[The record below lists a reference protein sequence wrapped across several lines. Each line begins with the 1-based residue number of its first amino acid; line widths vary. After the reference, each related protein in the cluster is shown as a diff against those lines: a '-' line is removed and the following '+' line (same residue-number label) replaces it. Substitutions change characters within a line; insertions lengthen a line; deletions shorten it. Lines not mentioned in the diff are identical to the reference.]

1 MFVIADT
8 NSGTYKF
15 VLVLHLLSAIVG
27 FGAVFLN
34 AIYGQQARAR
44 RGREGL
50 AISEANFLVSEVGI
64 YFIYAVFV
72 FGVLLVLLSSK
83 AWKFEQFW
91 IWGSMGLYIIGLGL
105 SHGVLRPNVGRMQ
118 ALMREL
124 AEAGPPAS
132 GAATGGPPPQ
142 VVELEER
149 GRRVGI
155 TGATLNVILVLILF
169 LMVWKP
175 GV

>member
-34 AIYGQQARAR
+34 AIYGQQARGR
-44 RGREGL
+44 KGREGL
-50 AISEANFLVSEVGI
+50 AISEANLLVSEVAT

-72 FGVLLVLLSSK
+72 FGVLLVLLSSE

-91 IWGSMGLYIIGLGL
+91 IWGSMGLYIIGIGL
-105 SHGVLRPNVGRMQ
+105 SHGVLRPNVRRMQ

-124 AEAGPPAS
+124 SAGGPPPG
-132 GAATGGPPPQ
+132 GAAAGGPPPQ
-142 VVELEER
+142 VAELEVR
-149 GRRVGI
+149 GRRVGV

>member
-1 MFVIADT
+1 MGID
-8 NSGTYKF
+8 SGTYKLF
-15 VLVLHLLSAIVG
+15 LVLHILSAIIG

-44 RGREGL
+44 KGREGL
-50 AISEANFLVSEVGI
+50 AISQANFLVSSIGM

-72 FGVLLVLLSSK
+72 FGILLVLLSDKS
-83 AWKFEQFW
+83 WKFEQFW
-91 IWGSMGLYIIGLGL
+91 IWGSIGLYIIGIGL
-105 SHGVLRPNVGRMQ
+105 SHGVLLPNVRRMQ
-118 ALMREL
+118 ALMGEL
-124 AEAGPPAS
+124 VDAGPPSA
-132 GAATGGPPPQ
+132 GGPPPQ

-149 GRRVGI
+149 GRRVGV
-155 TGATLNVILVLILF
+155 TGATLNVLLVLILL

>member
-1 MFVIADT
+1 MFVVADT

-44 RGREGL
+44 KGREGL
-50 AISEANFLVSEVGI
+50 AVSEANLLVSEVGT

-91 IWGSMGLYIIGLGL
+91 IWGSMALYVIGIAL
-105 SHGVLRPNVGRMQ
+105 SHGVLRPNVRRMQ
-118 ALMREL
+118 GLMREL
-124 AEAGPPAS
+124 AEGGPPP
-132 GAATGGPPPQ
+132 GGGGTGGPPPQ
-142 VVELEER
+142 VAELEER
-149 GRRVGI
+149 GRRVGV

>member
-1 MFVIADT
+1 MLVTADIT
-8 NSGTYKF
+8 SGTYKF

-44 RGREGL
+44 KGREGL
-50 AISEANFLVSEVGI
+50 AISEANFLVSEVGT

-72 FGVLLVLLSSK
+72 FGVLLVLLSSE

-105 SHGVLRPNVGRMQ
+105 SHGVLRPNVRRMQ
-118 ALMREL
+118 GLMREL
-124 AEAGPPAS
+124 SEGGPPP
-132 GAATGGPPPQ
+132 GAASGGPPPQ
-142 VVELEER
+142 VAELEER
-149 GRRVGI
+149 GRRVGV

>member
-1 MFVIADT
+1 
-8 NSGTYKF
+8 
-15 VLVLHLLSAIVG
+15 
-27 FGAVFLN
+27 
-34 AIYGQQARAR
+34 
-44 RGREGL
+44 
-50 AISEANFLVSEVGI
+50 
-64 YFIYAVFV
+64 
-72 FGVLLVLLSSK
+72 
-83 AWKFEQFW
+83 
-91 IWGSMGLYIIGLGL
+91 
-105 SHGVLRPNVGRMQ
+105 MQ

-124 AEAGPPAS
+124 AEAGPPAG

>member
-1 MFVIADT
+1 MFVTADIT
-8 NSGTYKF
+8 SGTYKF

-44 RGREGL
+44 KGREGL
-50 AISEANFLVSEVGI
+50 AISEANFLVSEVGT

-72 FGVLLVLLSSK
+72 FGVLLVLLSSE

-105 SHGVLRPNVGRMQ
+105 SHGVLRPNVRRMQ
-118 ALMREL
+118 GLMREL
-124 AEAGPPAS
+124 SNGGPPP
-132 GAATGGPPPQ
+132 GAASGGPPPQ
-142 VVELEER
+142 VAELEER
-149 GRRVGI
+149 GRRVGV

>member
-1 MFVIADT
+1 VGID
-8 NSGTYKF
+8 SGTYKL
-15 VLVLHLLSAIVG
+15 VLVLHILSAIIG

-44 RGREGL
+44 KGREGL
-50 AISEANFLVSEVGI
+50 AISQANFLVSSIGM

-72 FGVLLVLLSSK
+72 FGILLVLLSDKS
-83 AWKFEQFW
+83 WKFEQFW
-91 IWGSMGLYIIGLGL
+91 IWGSIGLYVIGIGL
-105 SHGVLRPNVGRMQ
+105 SHGVLLPNVRRMQ
-118 ALMREL
+118 ALMSEL
-124 AEAGPPAS
+124 VDAGPPSA
-132 GAATGGPPPQ
+132 GGPPPQ

-149 GRRVGI
+149 GRRVGV
-155 TGATLNVILVLILF
+155 TGATLNVLLVLILL

>member
-1 MFVIADT
+1 MLVMADT
-8 NSGTYKF
+8 LSGKYKF

-44 RGREGL
+44 KGREGL
-50 AISEANFLVSEVGI
+50 AISEANFLVSGVGT

-83 AWKFEQFW
+83 QWKFEQFW
-91 IWGSMGLYIIGLGL
+91 IWASMALYIIGIGL
-105 SHGVLRPNVGRMQ
+105 SHGVLRPNVRRMQ
-118 ALMREL
+118 ALMGEL
-124 AEAGPPAS
+124 AEGGPPPG

-149 GRRVGI
+149 GRRVGV
-155 TGATLNVILVLILF
+155 TGATLNVVLVLILF

>member
-1 MFVIADT
+1 MLVTADIT
-8 NSGTYKF
+8 SGTYKF

-44 RGREGL
+44 KGREGL
-50 AISEANFLVSEVGI
+50 AISEANFLVSEVGT

-72 FGVLLVLLSSK
+72 FGVLLVLLSSE

-105 SHGVLRPNVGRMQ
+105 SHGVLRPNVRRMQ
-118 ALMREL
+118 GLMREL
-124 AEAGPPAS
+124 SDGGPPP
-132 GAATGGPPPQ
+132 GAASGGPPPQ
-142 VVELEER
+142 VAELEER
-149 GRRVGI
+149 GRRVGV